1 MLRIGISRP
10 ELVISVSTTRYQHI
24 SMERSVTC
32 LKSINKN
39 TRCEQGYAKSILKA
53 NMHFTANHIYGLIFG
68 SAIDYKVQ
76 TLETRYD
83 THNMAQ
89 IATTHQPSRKPE
101 IRGRSPSICPKSFN
115 QRNQIRNKHW

>member
-1 MLRIGISRP
+1 MFRIGLRRP
-10 ELVISVSTTRYQHI
+10 GLVILVSTTRYQHI
-24 SMERSVTC
+24 VTERRVPC
-32 LKSINKN
+32 LKSISKN
-39 TRCEQGYAKSILKA
+39 TRCKQGYAKSILKA

-89 IATTHQPSRKPE
+89 IAATLSTVNKTRDKE
-101 IRGRSPSICPKSFN
+101 
-115 QRNQIRNKHW
+115 QISLYSS